1 MYHRYLTEVVRI
13 ASIQKQNDVTC
24 HEPWSIFLQALS
36 SSSPVCALIPP
47 TTEVASLLNDLQ
59 SGVTEFIANP
69 SKMAKFQVEVPVLF
83 MLVKDLIHYPV
94 KALTPVI
101 GRLLKLSTGPFSS
114 AAQSSA
120 NDSFIFEPL
129 PITRELSFF
138 PQLKIY
144 REKGNYI
151 CEHSSSSIRNFEI
164 CNKKSSR
171 HPTLLPGIFTIFCEH
186 GKC

>member
-1 MYHRYLTEVVRI
+1 
-13 ASIQKQNDVTC
+13 
-24 HEPWSIFLQALS
+24 
-36 SSSPVCALIPP
+36 
-47 TTEVASLLNDLQ
+47 
-59 SGVTEFIANP
+59 
-69 SKMAKFQVEVPVLF
+69 

-101 GRLLKLSTGPFSS
+101 GRLLELSTPPFSS

-120 NDSFIFEPL
+120 NDSIIFEPL
-129 PITRELSFF
+129 PITKELSFF

-144 REKGNYI
+144 RERGNYI

-186 GKC
+186 GKCLMLNHYSSVIIMFLNEQVYAMDFKLWIHMSHRMFLLPSCSSVF